1 MLLKVG
7 LLIIMSKVRIAD
19 NVGKGKDRLQ
29 CWLLNVGIADKGF

>member
-1 MLLKVG
+1 MLVKL
-7 LLIIMSKVRIAD
+7 RIAD